1 MTKRETYEQ
10 KTEKLLR
17 PILEEL
23 RFDLYDLEFVKEA
36 GSFYLRIFL
45 DKEGGINIDDCETVS
60 RRMSDL
66 LDETDFI
73 AESYI
78 LEVSS
83 PGLGR
88 QLKKDRHFERS
99 LGEEVEVK
107 LYQAIQKQKEWNGIL
122 KRFDET
128 TIVIE
133 TEDGTELA
141 LERSNLANV
150 RLAVHF

>member
-10 KTEKLLR
+10 KTEKLLL

-23 RFDLYDLEFVKEA
+23 RFTLYDLEFVKEA
-36 GSFYLRIFL
+36 GTFYLRIFL
-45 DKEGGINIDDCETVS
+45 DKEGGINIDDCEKVS

-73 AESYI
+73 EESYI

-88 QLKKDRHFERS
+88 QLKKDRHFEQS

-107 LYQAIQKQKEWNGIL
+107 LYQAIHKQKEWSGIL
-122 KRFDET
+122 KRFDEK
-128 TIVIE
+128 TIVLE
-133 TEDGTELA
+133 EEDGTELT
-141 LERSNLANV
+141 LERSNIANV